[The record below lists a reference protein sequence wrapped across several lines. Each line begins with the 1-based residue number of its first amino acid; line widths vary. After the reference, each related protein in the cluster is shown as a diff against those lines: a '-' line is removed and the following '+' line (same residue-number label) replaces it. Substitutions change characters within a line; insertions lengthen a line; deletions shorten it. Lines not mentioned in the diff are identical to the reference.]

1 MTCYDGVHYNAGI
14 MCRLLLKAQQLKRAR
29 GHRLSSALRFPD
41 CDEPYPRPADLLSSS
56 DTTESPISVQRDYGF
71 WCPRELKISP
81 ELGYSFMGVR
91 DCSPPCPNMYFT
103 REELTFARYF
113 IGVVSIVCL
122 SATVFTFLTFLIDVS
137 RFRYPERPIIFYA
150 VCYMM
155 VSLVFFLGFL
165 LEDKVSCNAASP
177 GRFRASTVT
186 QGSHNKVC
194 HWA

>member
-1 MTCYDGVHYNAGI
+1 M
-14 MCRLLLKAQQLKRAR
+14 
-29 GHRLSSALRFPD
+29 
-41 CDEPYPRPADLLSSS
+41 DLLSGS
-56 DTTESPISVQRDYGF
+56 DTTESTISVQRDYGF
-71 WCPRELKISP
+71 WCPRELKIDP

-91 DCSPPCPNMYFT
+91 DCSPPCPNMYFS
-103 REELTFARYF
+103 REELAFARYF

-122 SATVFTFLTFLIDVS
+122 SATLFTFLTFLIDVS

-186 QGSHNKVC
+186 QGSHNKVSLDFVLC
-194 HWA
+194 CFSPACAGIDPPHVSVPRPAPSSSWCCISSPWPAASGGSF

>member
-1 MTCYDGVHYNAGI
+1 M
-14 MCRLLLKAQQLKRAR
+14 
-29 GHRLSSALRFPD
+29 
-41 CDEPYPRPADLLSSS
+41 E
-56 DTTESPISVQRDYGF
+56 
-71 WCPRELKISP
+71 P

-122 SATVFTFLTFLIDVS
+122 SATLFTFLTFLIDVS

-165 LEDKVSCNAASP
+165 LGDSVSCNAASP
-177 GRFRASTVT
+177 GKFRAPTIT
-186 QGSHNKVC
+186 QGSHNKVSEAPPPPLTLTLTLAANVSPPGSAHRPARSSSWC
-194 HWA
+194 STSSPWRAASGGSF